1 MDQIDLSKFLIL
13 FHQTLISIIS
23 VPNIPVVTSVKE
35 FYQALEDELPKII
48 QKGDILV
55 CAHTPWSRVNGPIF
69 KIDDMIPSSKAI
81 ELANELEKDPKKI
94 EIILQLSNEVVKV
107 GRNVIIT
114 QNKAGVVCANA
125 GVDESN
131 AGIGYALGVPD
142 DPDHLA
148 REIRQFVQSK
158 LNVHI
163 AVIISDTVG
172 RALRKGAVNI
182 AIGVAG
188 IPAMKSEIGKK
199 DLFGYEMR
207 VSEIAIA
214 DEIASAAE
222 LLQGQTAEGSPFI
235 IVRGYNIDF
244 EGEETAKILNRP
256 NDERL
261 FK

>member
-1 MDQIDLSKFLIL
+1 M
-13 FHQTLISIIS
+13 ISIIS

-35 FYQALEDELPKII
+35 FYQALEDELPKML
-48 QKGDILV
+48 QTGDILV
-55 CAHTPWSRVNGPIF
+55 CAHTPWSRVSGPIY
-69 KIDDMIPSSKAI
+69 KIEDMIPSSKAL
-81 ELANELEKDPKKI
+81 ELAKELEKDPKKI

-131 AGIGYALGVPD
+131 AGIGYALGVPE
-142 DPDHLA
+142 DPDQLA
-148 REIRQFVQSK
+148 TDIRQFVESK
-158 LNVHI
+158 FNIQV

-172 RALRKGAVNI
+172 RALRRGAVNI
-182 AIGVAG
+182 AIGVSG

-222 LLQGQTAEGSPFI
+222 LLQGQTDEGSPFI
-235 IVRGYNIDF
+235 IVRGYNINF
-244 EGEETAKILNRP
+244 KGEETAKMLNRP
-256 NDERL
+256 EDERL